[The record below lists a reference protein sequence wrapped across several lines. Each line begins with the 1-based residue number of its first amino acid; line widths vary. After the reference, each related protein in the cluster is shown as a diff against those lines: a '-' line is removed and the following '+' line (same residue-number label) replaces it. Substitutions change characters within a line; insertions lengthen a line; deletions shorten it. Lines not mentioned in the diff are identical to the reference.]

1 MAKVKIP
8 FAVRDQVW
16 TFAMEDHGSNDYI
29 VNFIVRHGLAEYEK
43 SLPLLLAGFALTF
56 GETFL
61 DIGANT
67 GLYSFLYGTLAPDA
81 VVHAFEPLP
90 QIAEALAGNVHLNP
104 HLIGRIH
111 LERFALSDR
120 EGAVTFYETI
130 SKLGFLST
138 SSSLVERRA
147 KSMGKYRRRPL
158 ESRTLD
164 NVAALRDLKFG
175 FAKIDVEGHEAA
187 VLTGARE
194 TIERNRPIIVIEVLR
209 DADYR
214 RLSDWAATARYV
226 PHAIC
231 PGLLLRLDGV
241 EYVAG
246 ADNQVLC
253 PAEQLEKLRAVAKR
267 VDLAVA

>member
-16 TFAMEDHGSNDYI
+16 TFAMEDHGTNDYI

-56 GETFL
+56 GENFL

-90 QIAEALAGNVHLNP
+90 QIAEALAGNVQLNP
-104 HLIGRIH
+104 HLVGRIH

-130 SKLGFLST
+130 SKYYLST
-138 SSSLVERRA
+138 SSSLVEGRA
-147 KSMGKYRRRPL
+147 KSIGKYRRRQL
-158 ESRTLD
+158 KSRTLD
-164 NVAALRDLKFG
+164 NVAALRGLKFG
-175 FAKIDVEGHEAA
+175 ITKIDVEGHEAA

-194 TIERNRPIIVIEVLR
+194 AIERNRPIIVIEVLR

-253 PAEQLEKLRAVAKR
+253 PAEHQEKLLAVAKR
-267 VDLAVA
+267 VDLVVT

>member
-16 TFAMEDHGSNDYI
+16 TFAMEDHGTNDYI

-56 GETFL
+56 GENFL

-90 QIAEALAGNVHLNP
+90 QIAEALAGNVQLNP
-104 HLIGRIH
+104 HLVGRIH

-130 SKLGFLST
+130 SKYYLST
-138 SSSLVERRA
+138 SSSLVEGRA
-147 KSMGKYRRRPL
+147 KSIGKYRRRQL
-158 ESRTLD
+158 EFSNARQCCRASGSEVRHYQNRRRRPRSRRS
-164 NVAALRDLKFG
+164 NRS
-175 FAKIDVEGHEAA
+175 
-187 VLTGARE
+187 ARGD
-194 TIERNRPIIVIEVLR
+194 RKKS
-209 DADYR
+209 ADYSYRSSAR
-214 RLSDWAATARYV
+214 R
-226 PHAIC
+226 
-231 PGLLLRLDGV
+231 GLPPP
-241 EYVAG
+241 E
-246 ADNQVLC
+246 
-253 PAEQLEKLRAVAKR
+253 
-267 VDLAVA
+267 